1 MYMFEYKVDAVRW
14 LRCCR
19 RGLVFFFFFFF
30 LKIIKMNA
38 LT

>member
-19 RGLVFFFFFFF
+19 RGLVFFFFFF